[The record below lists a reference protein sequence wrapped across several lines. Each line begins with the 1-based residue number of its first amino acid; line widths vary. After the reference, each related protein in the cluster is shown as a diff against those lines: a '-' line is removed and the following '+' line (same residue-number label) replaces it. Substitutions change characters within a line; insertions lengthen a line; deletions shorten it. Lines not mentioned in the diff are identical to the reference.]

1 MPILWMTFEDSFSLL
16 EIIGKVIKNDADQL
30 VFMDIGSLII
40 SLPLLLTVSYLL
52 SYLTIF
58 TYSKFKNQK

>member
-1 MPILWMTFEDSFSLL
+1 VTFEGNFSLL